1 MKNVCLIL
9 FIFAVTILTTNTATA
24 IGTEIVG
31 VGSATLDAGS
41 TTTLQVDLANAV
53 DVAGISLDISY
64 NPKIIEIMDVSANN
78 DAVSGSVITS
88 NIDSAEGKV
97 KIILTNINL
106 INTINSIPIINIAV
120 HTIGDVGEETKLIL
134 QNVDVTDTNFL
145 PATPETI
152 TNGYVKINGGDTS
165 FVEQIDTVS
174 KESSVNDEI
183 TPSAPVTDKITQSAP
198 VTDKTTKVEND
209 PADVSTLP
217 SSPSTTDQTST
228 PGFGFV
234 LTVLTLFLITK
245 INIIK

>member
-31 VGSATLDAGS
+31 IGSATIDAGS

-53 DVAGISLDISY
+53 DLTGISLDISY
-64 NPKIIEIMDVSANN
+64 DPKIIEIIDVSANN
-78 DAVSGSVITS
+78 DAVSGSAITS
-88 NIDSAEGKV
+88 NIDNAEGKV
-97 KIILTNINL
+97 KIILTNTNL
-106 INTINSIPIINIAV
+106 INTINSIPIINVAV
-120 HTIGDVGEETKLIL
+120 HTIGDAGGETKLLL

-152 TNGYVKINGGDTS
+152 TNGYVRINGGETS
-165 FVEQIDTVS
+165 FVEQIDTKS
-174 KESSVNDEI
+174 KESRVNDEI
-183 TPSAPVTDKITQSAP
+183 TPSVPVTDESTM
-198 VTDKTTKVEND
+198 VEND
-209 PADVSTLP
+209 QADLSTSP
-217 SSPSTTDQTST
+217 SSSSTDNQVST

-245 INIIK
+245 FNIIK